1 MDMDTEHIRQVV
13 RDEMRAA
20 RQEWNAELFN
30 QLAPFR
36 AVLNRLVRDIYGENP
51 DGSRADGGGLLDMTK
66 RNNVL
71 LWVTVVLSIINFL
84 VMGLFMLLIA
94 ANRVL

>member
-1 MDMDTEHIRQVV
+1 MMDTEHIRQIV
-13 RDEMRAA
+13 REELRNTRM
-20 RQEWNAELFN
+20 EWNAELFN

-51 DGSRADGGGLLDMTK
+51 DGSRADGGGMLEMAQ

-71 LWVTVVLSIINFL
+71 LWVTVILTVINFL
-84 VMGLFMLLIA
+84 VTVTYILLA
-94 ANRVL
+94 AGHRIP

>member
-1 MDMDTEHIRQVV
+1 MMDTEHIRQIV
-13 RDEMRAA
+13 RDELRAT

-36 AVLNRLVRDIYGENP
+36 AVINRLVRDIYGENP
-51 DGSRADGGGLLDMTK
+51 DGSRADGGGLLEMAK

-71 LWVTVVLSIINFL
+71 LWVVLVLSLVNFL
-84 VMGLFMLLIA
+84 AMGLLTA
-94 ANRVL
+94 AVIISNR